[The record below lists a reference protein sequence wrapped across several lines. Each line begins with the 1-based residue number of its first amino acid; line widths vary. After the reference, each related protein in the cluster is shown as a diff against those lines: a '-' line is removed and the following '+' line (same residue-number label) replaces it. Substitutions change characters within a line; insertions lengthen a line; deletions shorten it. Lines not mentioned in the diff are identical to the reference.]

1 MCAYYQDG
9 IERIK
14 KGDEALY
21 MDRAITILEAKHLK
35 ATRTM
40 RIVYRAREQAITLE
54 VPYETVM
61 EGMVLRARAPKQP
74 KINEMGSEVVEGYAC
89 KPVTLDPVRPIMHYR
104 YHLYVCDDERCAA
117 AAGGED
123 RAARLRALLKA
134 LHLNQGEHRIKIS
147 RARCFGACRHRQ
159 VAQLNANTRK
169 GANPQ
174 NNAVWLRRTHRW
186 SEEKWREIFEALQE
200 DRAIETLVDP
210 ESVIEM
216 EVF

>member
-9 IERIK
+9 TERIK
-14 KGDEALY
+14 KGDRARYL
-21 MDRAITILEAKHLK
+21 DRPIEILEAKHIK

-40 RIVYRAREQAITLE
+40 RIVYRAREQEIVLQ

-61 EGMVLRARAPKQP
+61 EEMVLLSREAPAP

-89 KPVTLDPVRPIMHYR
+89 KPVTLDPERPIMHYR

-123 RAARLRALLKA
+123 RAARLRALLKT
-134 LHLNQGEHRIKIS
+134 LHLNRGTHRIKVS

-159 VAQLNANTRK
+159 VAQLNANTRD
-169 GANPQ
+169 GANPS
-174 NNAVWLRRTHRW
+174 NNALWFRRTHRW
-186 SEEKWREIFEALQE
+186 SEEQWRNFFEALRD
-200 DRAIETLVDP
+200 DRSVETVIDP
-210 ESVIEM
+210 DGSIDM